1 MSNHNFSLK
10 WPGSACQYLK
20 SRNIDLNPQEYRFD
34 VLFMNWFNL
43 KWELEWATVVLM
55 PCIKTPPKKIGNI
68 QRRVASIL
76 YGRYDLAQEGA
87 NELDIIGILTEIKR

>member
-1 MSNHNFSLK
+1 
-10 WPGSACQYLK
+10 
-20 SRNIDLNPQEYRFD
+20 
-34 VLFMNWFNL
+34 
-43 KWELEWATVVLM
+43 M